1 MRSDTPLF
9 RLRHSIYGL
18 ANKIWGN
25 EREREN
31 ESPGNEAAMLLNL
44 SLDSLGAGPDR
55 ASCFLQP
62 LDILTT
68 APQVEAKW
76 VRAAAHALLVLLP
89 CRFLS
94 RM

>member
-1 MRSDTPLF
+1 MRSDTLLF

-44 SLDSLGAGPDR
+44 NILYCSFTATPYTTGAAYLGSSSAPGR
-55 ASCFLQP
+55 ASP
-62 LDILTT
+62 NSVDN
-68 APQVEAKW
+68 AMPSRASNGANS
-76 VRAAAHALLVLLP
+76 VR
-89 CRFLS
+89 R
-94 RM
+94 